1 MLLTKDKIILVVG
14 LGVIGGS
21 YAEGFTKAGYTVNA
35 IDIDSDAVAYAK
47 EKNMV
52 SDAKIFADPLMLGTA
67 DLIVFALYP
76 SAFVTWIKNNQ
87 SLIKKGALITDV
99 TGVKTSI
106 VYEVQS
112 ILREDLEYIPAHPM
126 AGREASGIRYA
137 SANVFD
143 HANMIITPTDKNT
156 EKAIAIAREIAE
168 ILNFGKI
175 SILTPEEHDEM
186 IGFLSQLTHC
196 IAVSLMTCKNS
207 EHLVDYTGDSFRD
220 LTRIAKIN
228 ENMWPELFRLNKKTL
243 LNQMDLFLKEFS
255 KLRVYIEEDET
266 EKIKEMMR
274 LSTKRRTLFDK
285 DQK

>member
-1 MLLTKDKIILVVG
+1 MELTKDKKILIIG

-21 YAEGFTKAGYTVNA
+21 YAEGLTRAGFNVSA
-35 IDIDSDAVAYAK
+35 VDIDNDTVRYAK
-47 EKNMV
+47 EHNFVKE
-52 SDAKIFADPLMLGTA
+52 AKIYADPLMLGSA
-67 DLIVFALYP
+67 DIIIFALYP
-76 SAFVTWIKNNQ
+76 GAFVNWIKNNQ
-87 SLIKKGALITDV
+87 SLFKSGALITDV
-99 TGVKTSI
+99 TGIKTSI
-106 VYEVQS
+106 VYEIQDM
-112 ILREDLEYIPAHPM
+112 LRDDLEYVPAHPM

-137 SANVFD
+137 SADVFKG
-143 HANMIITPTDKNT
+143 ANMIITPTAKNSKEAVAAVT
-156 EKAIAIAREIAE
+156 ALADV
-168 ILNFGKI
+168 LNFGKI

-228 ENMWPELFRLNKKTL
+228 ENMWPELFKLNKETL
-243 LNQMDLFLKEFS
+243 LNQMDLFLREFS
-255 KLRVYIEEDET
+255 RLRVYIEDDET

-285 DQK
+285 EEK